1 MQHLPAQA
9 EPQPAHLPAL
19 RLLTFGTFTLLSHG
33 APLTDKWL
41 ASSTIPSTLLK
52 VLLCCG
58 PAMDSHQRL
67 SRRGLA
73 WEKHETTLDAL
84 IEAIWPEDEQ
94 PEDAPAALAVA
105 KSRLNQIVQHALS
118 DPGWELI
125 LRTGRTDEA
134 SYALNLEM
142 VSIDADEFEATIFAA
157 TQAEDR
163 GEDALPLWERAYG
176 LVQGDF
182 LPHDRYADWA
192 QGRRERLQ
200 AKYRQCLHHLTA
212 RYAQQEHINKALS
225 LIHPYVIAH
234 PADKDALCL
243 LLPLLAEQG
252 RYDEALR
259 YGERYEQDVRE
270 YGEEPAASVMALVEA
285 IRQQQDAHIL
295 RIARS
300 LFAASSPSV
309 VSSQQRIIVAT
320 EPVGKPP
327 ASAPDARQE
336 QAHPARWFDSKRASI
351 AILLEQWQG
360 HAAHCDE
367 LESLIDQELCMFD
380 RVKSLYAPETY
391 QLSRREALVA
401 LLALPPALLA
411 AAQEPLPPAKVME
424 EFLPRCA
431 AANTA
436 CWHVMLGQDFL
447 SIEQALSQY
456 LPLLEQIAQYP
467 SPYQQTAA
475 YLTSQGYFLLG
486 FIALHRLHLE
496 QRIACYR
503 QAVAYGK
510 LAQDRALSVSALASL
525 GDAFYQKGQLSD
537 MLQTYQE
544 AAHHLNHEMPALLRS
559 KALGGLAHAYA
570 QRGQTQ
576 EVLRYI
582 GEARVIFSGGSE
594 EVPIFLKMD
603 YGIVQATQYEGE
615 TFLGLGRLYE
625 HAKDLTRANTYYQQ
639 AEEALAQSEKLP
651 VTTVIP
657 ERIRVEIANQRAATA
672 LALRDMEQFER
683 YFLLGANG
691 AKALN
696 SAKRKQEALLNWKA
710 ARKVW
715 PHEGRIA
722 DLAEALM

>member
-58 PAMDSHQRL
+58 PTMDSHQRL
-67 SRRGLA
+67 SRYGLA
-73 WEKHETTLDAL
+73 WEKHETALDAL

-118 DPGWELI
+118 DPHCELI

-182 LPHDRYADWA
+182 LPHDRYDDWA
-192 QGRRERLQ
+192 QARRDRLQ

-212 RYAQQEHINKALS
+212 RYAQQGRINKALS

-259 YGERYEQDVRE
+259 YGERYEQDVRD

-300 LFAASSPSV
+300 LFATSSPSV

-320 EPVGKPP
+320 EPVGIPP

-336 QAHPARWFDSKRASI
+336 QPQPARWFDSKRASI

-391 QLSRREALVA
+391 QLSRREALAA

-431 AANTA
+431 AAIVA
-436 CWHVMLGQDFL
+436 CRHLMNGDSF
-447 SIEQALSQY
+447 ALVEAELPRY
-456 LPLLEQIAQYP
+456 LPTLEELAKQP
-467 SPYQQTAA
+467 SRYQRIAA
-475 YLTSQGYFLLG
+475 YLAAQGYLIAALL
-486 FIALHRLHLE
+486 ALHRYH
-496 QRIACYR
+496 I
-503 QAVAYGK
+503 VASETYYK
-510 LAQDRALSVSALASL
+510 SALAYSHVAQDPNLEVAALKQFATRLLEDHRADEALALYQQASSISTNPRYKVSPRLNALILLGVASAQVQLTKKAEKNVEAYFDRAQQIFQTTPRTSL
-525 GDAFYQKGQLSD
+525 PYVDLSIHHLFLWKGLS
-537 MLQTYQE
+537 QTEYGQYQE
-544 AAHHLNHEMPALLRS
+544 AMNTFVQTEASSSAESISERTRLEIVNH
-559 KALGGLAHAYA
+559 
-570 QRGQTQ
+570 Q
-576 EVLRYI
+576 
-582 GEARVIFSGGSE
+582 
-594 EVPIFLKMD
+594 
-603 YGIVQATQYEGE
+603 
-615 TFLGLGRLYE
+615 
-625 HAKDLTRANTYYQQ
+625 
-639 AEEALAQSEKLP
+639 
-651 VTTVIP
+651 
-657 ERIRVEIANQRAATA
+657 AATA
-672 LALRDMEQFER
+672 LALRDMEQFEK

-722 DLAEALM
+722 DLAETLM